1 MTTQQQVQ
9 RSLTALVCGMLLFAG
24 PSGQAKE
31 WPRFRGP
38 NGSGISLAKGI
49 PSKFTV
55 ADAKWRVALKGEGHS
70 SPVLWGD
77 LVYVTTAE
85 KTGSKKPFSGPT
97 PEGAH
102 NNMDPESDYH
112 FAVLA
117 IERQTGVLVWRRTVA
132 MMQPH
137 ESTQSVAF

>member
-1 MTTQQQVQ
+1 
-9 RSLTALVCGMLLFAG
+9 MLLFAG

-70 SPVLWGD
+70 SPVLWECASPYYCFC
-77 LVYVTTAE
+77 LHLCLLLCLLC
-85 KTGSKKPFSGPT
+85 KP
-97 PEGAH
+97 
-102 NNMDPESDYH
+102 
-112 FAVLA
+112 
-117 IERQTGVLVWRRTVA
+117 
-132 MMQPH
+132 
-137 ESTQSVAF
+137 